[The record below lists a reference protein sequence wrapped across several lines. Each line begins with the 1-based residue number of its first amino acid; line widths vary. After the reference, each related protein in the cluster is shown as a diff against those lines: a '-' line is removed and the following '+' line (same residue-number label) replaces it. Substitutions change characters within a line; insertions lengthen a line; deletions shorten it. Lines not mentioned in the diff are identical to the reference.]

1 MVTSQV
7 PPDHTDYL
15 VIALATGHEPAL
27 APDQLHRA
35 PPRARILVVRFWP
48 LPAAYCHDV
57 GVTLASLHR
66 VRIQICGALAI
77 ERDGQRLDALLPGR
91 QGRLL
96 FIYLVVNRHRQVPRD
111 ELAEALWREP
121 DPAAV
126 DTRLNP
132 LLSKLRRVFGADTVD
147 GRSNLRL
154 CLPEAWV
161 DLEAAAEAVHRAE
174 SSVAQQDWAR
184 AWGPAL
190 TALFVAERGF
200 LPSEDAPWI
209 DEIRHHLTELRLRA
223 LECYAAAGLDLG
235 ETELPGAVRAGRQL
249 IRLAPL
255 RESGY
260 RYLMRALAAQD
271 NLAEAL
277 GVYGQLSQCLRDQL
291 GVSPSPATR
300 ELYQRL
306 LAAT

>member
-1 MVTSQV
+1 
-7 PPDHTDYL
+7 
-15 VIALATGHEPAL
+15 
-27 APDQLHRA
+27 
-35 PPRARILVVRFWP
+35 
-48 LPAAYCHDV
+48 
-57 GVTLASLHR
+57 VTLASSPL
-66 VRIQICGALAI
+66 VRIQVCGPLAV
-77 ERDGQRLDALLPGR
+77 ERDGERLDGLLPGR

-96 FIYLVVNRHRQVPRD
+96 FAYLVVNRHRQVPRD

-126 DTRLNP
+126 DARLNP
-132 LLSKLRRVFGADTVD
+132 LLSKLRRVFGAPSVE
-147 GRSNLRL
+147 GRSTLRL
-154 CLPEAWV
+154 CLPGAWV
-161 DLEAAAEAVHRAE
+161 DLEAAADAIHRAE

-190 TALFVAERGF
+190 TALLVAERDF
-200 LPSEDAPWI
+200 LPGEDASWI
-209 DEIRHHLTELRLRA
+209 DETRHQLTELRLRA
-223 LECYAAAGLDLG
+223 LECYAAAGLG
-235 ETELPGAVRAGRQL
+235 IGGTEVAAAVRAGRQL
-249 IRLAPL
+249 VRLAPL

-260 RYLMRALAAQD
+260 RHLMEALAAQG

-277 GVYGQLSQCLRDQL
+277 GVYGQLSECLRDQL

>member
-1 MVTSQV
+1 
-7 PPDHTDYL
+7 
-15 VIALATGHEPAL
+15 
-27 APDQLHRA
+27 
-35 PPRARILVVRFWP
+35 
-48 LPAAYCHDV
+48 
-57 GVTLASLHR
+57 
-66 VRIQICGALAI
+66 VRIQICGPLAI
-77 ERDGQRLDALLPGR
+77 ERDGERLDALLPGR

-96 FIYLVVNRHRQVPRD
+96 FTYLVVNRHRNLPRD

-132 LLSKLRRVFGADTVD
+132 LLSKLRRVFGTEAVE
-147 GRSNLRL
+147 GRSTLRL
-154 CLPEAWV
+154 RLPEAWV
-161 DLEAAAEAVHRAE
+161 DLEAAAEAIHRAE

-200 LPSEDAPWI
+200 LPGEDAPWV
-209 DEIRHHLTELRLRA
+209 DEIRHQLTELRLRA
-223 LECYAAAGLDLG
+223 LECYAAAALGLG
-235 ETELPGAVRAGRQL
+235 GTELAAAVRAGRQL
-249 IRLAPL
+249 TRLAPL

-277 GVYGQLSQCLRDQL
+277 GVYGQLCEGLRDQL

-300 ELYQRL
+300 ELHERL

>member
-1 MVTSQV
+1 M
-7 PPDHTDYL
+7 
-15 VIALATGHEPAL
+15 
-27 APDQLHRA
+27 
-35 PPRARILVVRFWP
+35 
-48 LPAAYCHDV
+48 
-57 GVTLASLHR
+57 TLASSYS
-66 VRIQICGALAI
+66 VRIQICGPLVI
-77 ERDGQRLDALLPGR
+77 ERDGQRLDARLPGR

-96 FIYLVVNRHRQVPRD
+96 FTYLVVNRHRQIARD

-132 LLSKLRRVFGADTVD
+132 LLSKLRRVFGAETVD
-147 GRSNLRL
+147 GRSALRL
-154 CLPEAWV
+154 SLPGAWV
-161 DLEAAAEAVHRAE
+161 DLEAAGEAIHRAE
-174 SSVAQQDWAR
+174 SSVAQQDWVR

-200 LPSEDAPWI
+200 LLGEDSPWI
-209 DEIRHHLTELRLRA
+209 DEVRHQLMLLQLRA
-223 LECYAAAGLDLG
+223 LECYAAAGLG
-235 ETELPGAVRAGRQL
+235 IGGTELAAAVRAGQQL

-277 GVYGQLSQCLRDQL
+277 IVYGQLSDCLRGQL
-291 GVSPSPATR
+291 GVSPGPASR
-300 ELYQRL
+300 ELYERL